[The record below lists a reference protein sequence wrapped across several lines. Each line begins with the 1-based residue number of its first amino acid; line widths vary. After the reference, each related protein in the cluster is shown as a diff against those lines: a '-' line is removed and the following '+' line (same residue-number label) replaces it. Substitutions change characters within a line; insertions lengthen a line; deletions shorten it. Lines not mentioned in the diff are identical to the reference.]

1 MDYFVTF
8 VILGSVRSRML
19 QKPESLQSEIR
30 NPKSTIERASPRNTK
45 PVMRNPQPVTRNS

>member
-30 NPKSTIERASPRNTK
+30 NPKSTIERPASRNTK
-45 PVMRNPQPVTRNS
+45 PVMRNS

>member
-30 NPKSTIERASPRNTK
+30 NPKSTIERPASRNTQHLTLIHLIYQYNK
-45 PVMRNPQPVTRNS
+45 

>member
-30 NPKSTIERASPRNTK
+30 NPKSTIERPIRLIHLIYQYNK
-45 PVMRNPQPVTRNS
+45 